1 VPSGTLPVAHDF
13 VRLMRRWDMAQLE
26 YAVPILRAS
35 VQHALLAIEDVRETE
50 LEDHDQYLLLDAIES
65 YCFTPKNE
73 GVVKGDSNDEATGPR
88 SGQDDATRLR
98 SAKLSEFYYA
108 GNQLVSMEMVG
119 LPTNY
124 VERRGEKNVD
134 YVYYPDMF
142 SSRQALMAVTS
153 TPKSSIPGGESKE
166 ERQPASSGD
175 PSVDTRNNE
184 RRYERTLNDDE
195 KFEKMARFFR
205 THIRDKKDRPS
216 VPSLVKRLKV
226 PTA

>member
-1 VPSGTLPVAHDF
+1 
-13 VRLMRRWDMAQLE
+13 MAQLE
-26 YAVPILRAS
+26 YGVPILRAS

-65 YCFTPKNE
+65 HRFTPKSE
-73 GVVKGDSNDEATGPR
+73 GVVKGDSKDA
-88 SGQDDATRLR
+88 SDDPELLKEKKRE
-98 SAKLSEFYYA
+98 KLSEFYYA
-108 GNQLVSMEMVG
+108 GNQLVAMEMAG

-124 VERRGEKNVD
+124 VERRGDKNVD
-134 YVYYPDMF
+134 YVYYSDMF
-142 SSRQALMAVTS
+142 TSRQPLMAVTS
-153 TPKSSIPGGESKE
+153 APKSSIPGGESKE
-166 ERQPASSGD
+166 ERPSDPSSD
-175 PSVDTRNNE
+175 PSVETRNNE

-226 PTA
+226 PPA